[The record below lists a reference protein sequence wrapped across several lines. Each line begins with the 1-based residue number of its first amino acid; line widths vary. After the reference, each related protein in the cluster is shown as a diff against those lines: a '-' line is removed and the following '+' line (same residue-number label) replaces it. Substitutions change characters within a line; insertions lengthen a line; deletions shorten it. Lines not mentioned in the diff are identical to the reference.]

1 MSRGLLLLLACAS
14 VANAQAPDP
23 KVDWV
28 ASWTTPTTLEL
39 SGHVEEG
46 WHVYALSQKP
56 GGPIP
61 LRVSIEENPV
71 ASLAGAPTGSTPETR
86 LDPSFN
92 LETQFYTNSFAVHV
106 PVALKLGSPATA
118 DQQIPISIRFQ
129 ACSTRE
135 CKPPKTIHLSVP
147 VEVHS

>member
-1 MSRGLLLLLACAS
+1 MSRGLLLLLVCAT
-14 VANAQAPDP
+14 AAHAQTPDP

-28 ASWTTPTTLEL
+28 ASWTTPTNLQL

-61 LRVSIEENPV
+61 LRVSIEDNPV
-71 ASLAGAPTGSTPETR
+71 ARLAGAPTGSTPETR

-106 PVALKLGSPATA
+106 PVALKQGTAATA
-118 DQQIPISIRFQ
+118 DRQVPLSIRFQ
-129 ACSTRE
+129 TCSARE

-147 VEVHS
+147 IEVRS

>member
-1 MSRGLLLLLACAS
+1 MKRWLLLLACATA
-14 VANAQAPDP
+14 ANAQTPDP

-61 LRVSIEENPV
+61 LRVSIDDNPV
-71 ASLAGAPTGSTPETR
+71 ASLAGPPSGSTPETR

-92 LETQFYTNSFAVHV
+92 LQTEFYTSSFAVQV
-106 PVALKLGSPATA
+106 PVTLKPDTA
-118 DQQIPISIRFQ
+118 AGNQQIPLSIRFQ
-129 ACSTRE
+129 TCSARE
-135 CKPPKTIHLSVP
+135 CKPPKTIHLAVP
-147 VEVHS
+147 VEVRS

>member
-1 MSRGLLLLLACAS
+1 MKRWLLLLACATA
-14 VANAQAPDP
+14 ANAQTPDP

-28 ASWTTPTTLEL
+28 ASWATPTILEL

-61 LRVSIEENPV
+61 LRVSIEDNPV
-71 ASLAGAPTGSTPETR
+71 ASLAGPPSGSTPETR

-92 LETQFYTNSFAVHV
+92 LQTEFYTSSFAVHV
-106 PVALKLGSPATA
+106 PITLKPGSAA
-118 DQQIPISIRFQ
+118 ANQQIPLSIRFQ
-129 ACSTRE
+129 TCSARE
-135 CKPPKTIHLSVP
+135 CKPPKTVHLTIP

>member
-1 MSRGLLLLLACAS
+1 MKRWLVLLACATA
-14 VANAQAPDP
+14 ANAQTPDP

-61 LRVSIEENPV
+61 LRVSIEDNPF
-71 ASLAGAPTGSTPETR
+71 ASLSGPPSGSTPETR

-92 LETQFYTNSFAVHV
+92 LQTEFYTSSFAVHV
-106 PVALKLGSPATA
+106 PVALKPGTATGN
-118 DQQIPISIRFQ
+118 QQIPLSIRFQ
-129 ACSTRE
+129 ACSARE

-147 VEVHS
+147 VEVRS

>member
-1 MSRGLLLLLACAS
+1 MKRWLVLLACATG
-14 VANAQAPDP
+14 AYAQTPDP

-61 LRVSIEENPV
+61 LRVSIEDNPV
-71 ASLAGAPTGSTPETR
+71 AGLAGAPSGSTPETR

-92 LETQFYTNSFAVHV
+92 LQTEFYTSSFAVHV
-106 PVALKLGSPATA
+106 PITLKPGTTTGN
-118 DQQIPISIRFQ
+118 QQIPLSIRFQ
-129 ACSTRE
+129 ACSARE
-135 CKPPKTIHLSVP
+135 CKPPKTIHLTVP
-147 VEVHS
+147 VEVRS